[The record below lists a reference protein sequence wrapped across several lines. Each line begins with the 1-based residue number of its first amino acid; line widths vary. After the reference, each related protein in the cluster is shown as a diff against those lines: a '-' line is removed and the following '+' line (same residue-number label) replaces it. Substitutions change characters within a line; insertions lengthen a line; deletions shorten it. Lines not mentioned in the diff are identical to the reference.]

1 MMVADGGERT
11 YGKHPGDLLRVVLG
25 TSTVLGT
32 SILAY
37 RGEVS
42 LLETDLFR
50 LINHLPSGIGIPLQ
64 IVMEAGSLGAV
75 VVASAAARAA
85 GSKRLSRD
93 LAVGGSAAWVAA
105 KLVKLVVTRER
116 PAVLL
121 SEVLTRGTAATGL
134 GFPSGHA
141 AVAAALAAVA
151 SPLLGRRAGRVA
163 WVLAWLVAA
172 ARLYVG
178 AHLPLDA
185 IAGLALGWAIGA
197 TVHLVWG
204 APLGLPTAEQV
215 RHALAEAGVDV
226 AEIVRAQVDARGS
239 SPFLAKTA
247 NGMDL
252 FVKMLS
258 SENRDA
264 DWLFK
269 AWRFLAFRELED
281 EAPFATPKQQIEHE
295 AYLDLLAERAGV
307 RVPSVVVTLAAPGGA
322 GVLAS
327 ERVASRSLSA
337 LRADEIDDGLLRKLW
352 DQVQKLHRVRIAH
365 RDLRRGNIIV
375 DDQGEPWLIDFG
387 YAEASA
393 SPRRLAQD
401 VTELIASLAPV
412 TGPERAVASAVEAL
426 GQEAVV
432 AAAPLLQP
440 LALSSVTSSG
450 LRSQPDLLKRIREQV
465 AKQTGTEL
473 LAQETLTRVQ
483 LQTVAVVLGLAFAVH
498 ILLPQVGE
506 LRQTLAA
513 FRHVRWEWLVGAL
526 LGVMAM
532 YSSAALSLLGAAP
545 QPLPWGRTVLVQL
558 AGSAMNRFVP
568 KGLGG
573 LGLNQR
579 YLEGEGIERPLA
591 TASIAVSMG
600 ASSLI
605 HIPSLI
611 VATALLGRTGV
622 RPVHLPKNW
631 PILAAF
637 VAGTTVAGVVLV
649 ACSPAMRRRLEP
661 VLRVGQG
668 LRDLLRSPRRA
679 LTVGC
684 GALGTLVA
692 DASTLALCLR
702 AFGAHGTLLQV
713 AAVYLGGT
721 AVASASPTPDGL
733 GALEAA
739 LVAGLTAL
747 GYPVGLAVA
756 GVLTYRLF
764 TFWLPILPGLAAFRY
779 LHRRQ
784 VI

>member
-1 MMVADGGERT
+1 MKRVSDERP
-11 YGKHPGDLLRVVLG
+11 YGKHVGDLLRVVLG
-25 TSTVLGT
+25 TSIVIGT

-42 LLETDLFR
+42 VFEADLFR
-50 LINHLPSGIGIPLQ
+50 LINHLPSGIGILLQ
-64 IVMEAGSLGAV
+64 IVMEAGSLAAV
-75 VVASAAARAA
+75 PVAAAVAWATR
-85 GSKRLSRD
+85 SKRLSRD
-93 LAVGGSAAWVAA
+93 LAVGGSAAYAA
-105 KLVKLVVTRER
+105 ARLVKLVVARER

-121 SEVLTRGTAATGL
+121 SEVLTHGGTATGL

-141 AVAAALAAVA
+141 AVAAALATVA
-151 SPLLGRRAGRVA
+151 SPFLGRRAGRIAWIVA
-163 WVLAWLVAA
+163 CLVAL

-185 IAGLALGWAIGA
+185 IAGLALGWAVGA
-197 TVHLVWG
+197 TVHVLWG
-204 APLGLPTAEQV
+204 APLGLPTMAQV
-215 RHALAEAGVDV
+215 RQALAEAGIEI
-226 AEIVRAQVDARGS
+226 AEISHARVDARGS
-239 SPFLAKTA
+239 SPFVARTS
-247 NGMDL
+247 GGTDL
-252 FVKMLS
+252 FVKMVS

-269 AWRFLAFRELED
+269 AFRFLAFREVED
-281 EAPFATPKQQIEHE
+281 EVPFASPKQQIEHE

-307 RVPSVVVTLAAPGGA
+307 RVPSVVVALEVPGGA
-322 GVLAS
+322 GLLAS
-327 ERVASRSLSA
+327 QRVTSRSLSN
-337 LRADEIDDGLLRKLW
+337 LSADEIDDRLLRKLW
-352 DQVQKLHRVRIAH
+352 AQVEQLHKVRIAH

-375 DDQGEPWLIDFG
+375 DAQRDPWLIDFG

-393 SPRRLAQD
+393 SSRRLAQD

-412 TGPERAVASAVEAL
+412 SGPERAVASAVAVL

-440 LALSSVTSSG
+440 LALSSVTRSEV
-450 LRSQPDLLKRIREQV
+450 RSQPDLLTRIREQIT
-465 AKQTGTEL
+465 KQTGVEL
-473 LAQETLTRVQ
+473 PAQETLTRVQ
-483 LQTVAVVLGLAFAVH
+483 MQTVAMVAGLALGIHV
-498 ILLPQVGE
+498 LLPQVGE
-506 LRQTLAA
+506 LRHTVSA
-513 FRHVRWEWLVGAL
+513 FQHVRWEWLVGAL

-545 QPLPWGRTVLVQL
+545 QPLPWGRTILVQL

-579 YLEGEGIERPLA
+579 YLERAGIERPLA
-591 TASIAVSMG
+591 ATSIAVSMS
-600 ASSLI
+600 ATSLI

-622 RPVHLPKNW
+622 GPVHLPRNW
-631 PILAAF
+631 HI
-637 VAGTTVAGVVLV
+637 LV
-649 ACSPAMRRRLEP
+649 AFLAGITVVGLVVVVRSPAIRRRLEP
-661 VLRVGQG
+661 VLRAGKG
-668 LRDLLRSPRRA
+668 LRELLHNPRRA
-679 LTVGC
+679 LTVAC
-684 GALGTLVA
+684 GALGALVA

-702 AFGAHGTLLQV
+702 AFGAQVSLLRV

-747 GYPVGLAVA
+747 GCPAGQAVA
-756 GVLTYRLF
+756 GVLTYRF
-764 TFWLPILPGLAAFRY
+764 FNFWLPILPGLATFRY
-779 LHRRQ
+779 LQKRQ